1 MKKQNAV
8 VVAVGAGS
16 AVAAG
21 SASAALDLSI
31 AAGFTTLQTDFN
43 ALMAIV
49 YPVAI
54 SITVASGGVWFG
66 EDVHPP
72 FRSLRS
78 VRPSALP
85 PLRGGVRRPSHHA

>member
-8 VVAVGAGS
+8 VIAVGAGS

-54 SITVASGGVWFG
+54 SITVALVVFG
-66 EDVHPP
+66 LVKMFIH
-72 FRSLRS
+72 RSAR
-78 VRPSALP
+78 
-85 PLRGGVRRPSHHA
+85 